1 MESLG
6 SQVMNILIM
15 PRRIE
20 VRTQIVI
27 LRIIICRDYDMERWL
42 TVLCLFLWCCNVTE
56 EWIVKGEEI
65 VQQMLEKVPKKEDSP
80 ESVEDEAKE
89 AAP

>member
-1 MESLG
+1 
-6 SQVMNILIM
+6 
-15 PRRIE
+15 
-20 VRTQIVI
+20 
-27 LRIIICRDYDMERWL
+27 MERWL